1 MVHAETLQ
9 TLHPAAGATAAVVE
23 FVGELRHA
31 ALPHEVRHYA
41 RRHLLDTVGVMIAG
55 AGGEVATR
63 AEAVLAAVRPAGRIP
78 VPGRARRA
86 DLIDAAFL
94 GGTAAHGIE
103 LDDGFRQ
110 GSVHPG
116 CVVVPAVLALGYDRH
131 ADGRALME
139 AIVAGY
145 EAVIAIGRACH
156 PDLRQRGFHPTAA
169 VGVFGSV
176 AAAGKMRGLSA
187 DALANALGLAA
198 SSAAGLFAFVNGGG
212 DIKRLHAGHAARE
225 GLQAALLAEQGVE
238 GPPDVIEARD
248 GFMQAFAFGRAD
260 KARAALAS
268 EASGQRGH
276 SKSARAGH
284 SPEPGS
290 SARVALASEASGQRG
305 HSKSARAGHSPE
317 PGSSA
322 RAALA
327 SEASGQRGHSKS
339 ARAIALPPAAPFGIT
354 DCYIKPYPC
363 CRHIQPAVEALIGL
377 INDEAISSDEV
388 ERIEVA
394 TYRIAAEHAETGW
407 DDFASAQLSF
417 PYLMGLALKFR
428 AVKFEHFS
436 EQTRRDPAFAAIAR
450 KLSVTAPPDVDRL
463 YPQLRPARV
472 TVTTAR
478 GSFTRQADEA
488 LGSRIVPLDDAGLTA
503 KFFDLVGP
511 VLGAAGAKE
520 LGERLWSLDEISDVA
535 PLVEA
540 MAKPA

>member
-1 MVHAETLQ
+1 MVHAEALQ
-9 TLHPAAGATAAVVE
+9 TLHPAAGATAAIVE
-23 FVGELRHA
+23 FVTELRHA

-63 AEAVLAAVRPAGRIP
+63 AEAVLAAVRPAGGIP

-169 VGVFGSV
+169 VGVFGSA
-176 AAAGKMRGLSA
+176 AAAGKLRGLSA
-187 DALANALGLAA
+187 DTLANALGLAA

-212 DIKRLHAGHAARE
+212 DVKRLHAGHAARE

-260 KARAALAS
+260 KAR
-268 EASGQRGH
+268 
-276 SKSARAGH
+276 
-284 SPEPGS
+284 P
-290 SARVALASEASGQRG
+290 
-305 HSKSARAGHSPE
+305 
-317 PGSSA
+317 
-322 RAALA
+322 
-327 SEASGQRGHSKS
+327 
-339 ARAIALPPAAPFGIT
+339 ITFPPSVPFGIT

-450 KLSVTAPPDVDRL
+450 KLTVTAPPDVDRL

-511 VLGAAGAKE
+511 VLGAARAKD
-520 LGERLWSLDEISDVA
+520 LGERLWSLDEIGDVA

-540 MAKPA
+540 MAR

>member
-1 MVHAETLQ
+1 
-9 TLHPAAGATAAVVE
+9 
-23 FVGELRHA
+23 
-31 ALPHEVRHYA
+31 
-41 RRHLLDTVGVMIAG
+41 
-55 AGGEVATR
+55 
-63 AEAVLAAVRPAGRIP
+63 
-78 VPGRARRA
+78 
-86 DLIDAAFL
+86 
-94 GGTAAHGIE
+94 
-103 LDDGFRQ
+103 
-110 GSVHPG
+110 
-116 CVVVPAVLALGYDRH
+116 VVVPAVLALGYDRH

-169 VGVFGSV
+169 VGVFGSA
-176 AAAGKMRGLSA
+176 AAAGKLRGLSA

-260 KARAALAS
+260 KARA
-268 EASGQRGH
+268 
-276 SKSARAGH
+276 
-284 SPEPGS
+284 
-290 SARVALASEASGQRG
+290 VM
-305 HSKSARAGHSPE
+305 
-317 PGSSA
+317 
-322 RAALA
+322 
-327 SEASGQRGHSKS
+327 
-339 ARAIALPPAAPFGIT
+339 LPPSVPFGIT

-377 INDEAISSDEV
+377 LNDETIANDEV
-388 ERIEVA
+388 QRIEVA

-511 VLGAAGAKE
+511 VLGAARAKD
-520 LGERLWSLDEISDVA
+520 LGERLWSLDESGDVA

-540 MAKPA
+540 MAR

>member
-1 MVHAETLQ
+1 MVHAEALS
-9 TLHPAAGATAAVVE
+9 TLHPAAGATAAIVE

-31 ALPHEVRHYA
+31 ALPDEVRHYA

-55 AGGEVATR
+55 AGGDVATR
-63 AEAVLAAVRPAGRIP
+63 AEAVLAAARPAGRIP

-86 DLIDAAFL
+86 DVIDAAFL

-169 VGVFGSV
+169 VGVFGS
-176 AAAGKMRGLSA
+176 AAATGKLRGLSA
-187 DALANALGLAA
+187 DALANAFGLAA

-238 GPPDVIEARD
+238 GPPDVIEGRD

-260 KARAALAS
+260 KAR
-268 EASGQRGH
+268 
-276 SKSARAGH
+276 
-284 SPEPGS
+284 P
-290 SARVALASEASGQRG
+290 
-305 HSKSARAGHSPE
+305 
-317 PGSSA
+317 
-322 RAALA
+322 
-327 SEASGQRGHSKS
+327 
-339 ARAIALPPAAPFGIT
+339 IALPSAVPFGIT

-377 INDEAISSDEV
+377 LNDEAIASDDV
-388 ERIEVA
+388 QRIDVA

-436 EQTRRDPAFAAIAR
+436 EQTRRDPAFGAIAR
-450 KLSVTAPPDVDRL
+450 KLSVTAPADVDRL

-488 LGSRIVPLDDAGLTA
+488 LGSRIVPLDDAGLKV
-503 KFFDLVGP
+503 KFLDLVGP
-511 VLGAAGAKE
+511 VLGAARAKN
-520 LGERLWSLDEISDVA
+520 LGEQLWSLDAINDVA
-535 PLVEA
+535 PLVES